1 MPIQPAEIQQKKF
14 ASSRHG
20 YEPKQVDEFLAEIT
34 ADYEQL
40 LLKIADLKMRLTTAE
55 SKNTELTNQLEAAKA
70 AVTKAQAQVQ
80 QAQSAAASAVAEPAA
95 TPRAKGYAA
104 TEDEISEKQ
113 FSQSFLLFNVIIA

>member
-40 LLKIADLKMRLTTAE
+40 LLKIADLIDENAE
-55 SKNTELTNQLEAAKA
+55 RQRDKDDVAAGLMQKWEYRVKWYGETEEDAKKALADGEPTDDDLMGFGQEGLE
-70 AVTKAQAQVQ
+70 
-80 QAQSAAASAVAEPAA
+80 E
-95 TPRAKGYAA
+95 G
-104 TEDEISEKQ
+104 ED
-113 FSQSFLLFNVIIA
+113 